1 MLIHLKTKEI
11 QAWVSRICY
20 QSLLSIICFVFFEMV
35 QTAGVVKMG
44 LSGGGGRLGLQACG
58 AAGACG

>member
-1 MLIHLKTKEI
+1 MGVEN
-11 QAWVSRICY
+11 
-20 QSLLSIICFVFFEMV
+20 LLPKPTFYYLLCFFEMV

-58 AAGACG
+58 ATGACG